1 MPLTWNIG
9 EIAMY
14 KDDTSIAYIERE
26 EGGQKYYDLVPV
38 TKTFIFWGGAVAIG
52 EIKES
57 NAAEYYGR
65 SKAIEEITG
74 RSFMEEWKKDEN
86 GNWQPFDLFMTM
98 NDVKSHIGL
107 STNHSTRTLSE
118 WVNNFIRNNKSV
130 SPEAKS
136 VKAIVNYHIYQ
147 YNKWDGKYEIAE

>member
-1 MPLTWNIG
+1 MPLSWNIG
-9 EIAMY
+9 EIEMY
-14 KDDTSIAYIERE
+14 KDNVDAAYIERL
-26 EGGQKYYDLVPV
+26 EGGVKVFDLVPV

-74 RSFMEEWKKDEN
+74 RSFMQEWKKDEN
-86 GNWQPFDLFMTM
+86 DDWNLSDLFMTM

-130 SPEAKS
+130 SPDAKF
-136 VKAIVNYHIYQ
+136 VKAIVNYHTYQ
-147 YNKWDGKYEIAE
+147 YDKWESQNEKSK